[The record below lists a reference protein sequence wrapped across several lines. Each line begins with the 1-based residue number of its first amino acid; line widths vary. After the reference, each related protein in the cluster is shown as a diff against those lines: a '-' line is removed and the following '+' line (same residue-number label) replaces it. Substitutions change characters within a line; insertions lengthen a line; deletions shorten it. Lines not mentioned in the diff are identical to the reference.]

1 MTRTKGL
8 VLTFYLAAAVAG
20 VALGVAIDR
29 YVLRDPAPRY
39 TAKAMRDRFAKDLT
53 LTTDQRT
60 AVDNILDARFRA
72 ESILVV
78 PIRPQLDSLR
88 GEARLKISAVL
99 TPEQQRVYEQM
110 QRDQNARATEKK
122 QQ

>member
-1 MTRTKGL
+1 MTRTKGM

-20 VALGVAIDR
+20 VALGVALDR
-29 YVLRDPAPRY
+29 YMLRDDAPW
-39 TAKAMRDRFAKDLT
+39 TSVKAMRDRFAKDLK
-53 LTTDQRT
+53 LTVEQR
-60 AVDNILDARFRA
+60 ASVDNILDARFRA

-110 QRDQNARATEKK
+110 QRDQKSRAQEKK

>member
-8 VLTFYLAAAVAG
+8 VLAFYLAAAVAG
-20 VALGVAIDR
+20 VALGVVVVRTD
-29 YVLRDPAPRY
+29 APRY
-39 TAKAMRDRFAKDLT
+39 SAKAMRDRFARDLK
-53 LTTDQRT
+53 LRADQRM

-99 TPEQQRVYEQM
+99 TPGQQRVYQQM
-110 QRDQNARATEKK
+110 QRDQKARAQEKK

>member
-8 VLTFYLAAAVAG
+8 ALAFYLAAAVTGLAIG
-20 VALGVAIDR
+20 VAADR
-29 YVLRDPAPRY
+29 MLFPASTTR
-39 TAKAMRDRFAKDLT
+39 ASGRALRDRFSKDLK
-53 LTTDQRT
+53 LTADQRS

-78 PIRPQLDSLR
+78 PIRPSLDSIR
-88 GEARLKISAVL
+88 AEARLKISAIL

-110 QRDQNARATEKK
+110 QRDQKARAQEKK
-122 QQ
+122 